1 MEIFIQTIIYLLA
14 VLGIIFTTMSFFE
27 AYIYKNISDNT
38 YKFSR
43 KNYMKNKHVEIII
56 NINGF
61 NEKDEIDIIDK
72 IKNGK
77 YENIEDIVDV
87 FKIIKS

>member
-1 MEIFIQTIIYLLA
+1 MGIFIQTIIYLLA
-14 VLGIIFTTMSFFE
+14 VLGIIITTMSFFE
-27 AYIYKNISDNT
+27 SYIYKNNSESQ
-38 YKFSR
+38 YKFYR

-61 NEKDEIDIIDK
+61 NENEENEIIDK

-77 YENIEDIVDV
+77 YENIEEVADE